1 MVNKCQLSLIIIII
15 LIKIRN
21 CLITFNQKKRT
32 QKKFNLVIK
41 FKAKKHKNNFQ
52 LKKNNQI
59 KYYKLFNQTQ

>member
-32 QKKFNLVIK
+32 QTKFNLIIK
-41 FKAKKHKNNFQ
+41 YKAKKHKNNFQ
-52 LKKNNQI
+52 LKKNN
-59 KYYKLFNQTQ
+59 